1 MATKQARPSDGS
13 GVVVPIGG
21 RGGIRT
27 HERLAPL
34 PVFKTGA
41 FDHSAT
47 LPRLDML
54 PAGFGPKSAWIAEK
68 QADFLSS
75 YRLCANNRSFYALT
89 PRETS

>member
-1 MATKQARPSDGS
+1 MLPAGFSF
-13 GVVVPIGG
+13 
-21 RGGIRT
+21 GIT
-27 HERLAPL
+27 CQGRLA
-34 PVFKTGA
+34 FAGRSCASSKTGA

-89 PRETS
+89 PCETS